1 MRCLLAGAF
10 ALLSGLAAPFGAS
23 AEPPAVK
30 VGCLF
35 PLTGPGGLYG
45 RDSAVAVQMALDD
58 LSALA
63 VSDYPQLDV
72 KIADTRSKALRSVQI
87 AQSFIEEDEI
97 DFLCGVVSSSIA
109 RAVSAKALKHEVFFI
124 GTDHASPSL
133 VSEDLHPYYFRVSN
147 DTRQSMLAG
156 AKYIAE
162 NHRLADRPLRIAFV
176 GPDYEYG
183 YQAWEDLRAFLDQ
196 QDVDYEISGEYWPKL
211 FETDYTLYLQQL
223 TASSSDIVVSGHWGL
238 DLVTFV
244 KQAGQFDLFEEAQFM
259 NFDAGANYEIF
270 AELGN
275 DMPLGLVLSARHHV
289 NWPPTERNTN
299 FVNAFH
305 ARAGRYPSY
314 AAQGAYA
321 GVWAIAEAVR
331 HAEDPSNKDHIRAAL
346 EGLVLPLPE
355 DPKGFMST
363 MDPASHQL
371 LQVQAIG
378 RTMFNNRY
386 PPATVQLGDW
396 SVYFPPD
403 SWPKLNQGA
412 SAD

>member
-1 MRCLLAGAF
+1 
-10 ALLSGLAAPFGAS
+10 
-23 AEPPAVK
+23 
-30 VGCLF
+30 
-35 PLTGPGGLYG
+35 
-45 RDSAVAVQMALDD
+45 
-58 LSALA
+58 
-63 VSDYPQLDV
+63 
-72 KIADTRSKALRSVQI
+72 
-87 AQSFIEEDEI
+87 
-97 DFLCGVVSSSIA
+97 
-109 RAVSAKALKHEVFFI
+109 
-124 GTDHASPSL
+124 
-133 VSEDLHPYYFRVSN
+133 
-147 DTRQSMLAG
+147 
-156 AKYIAE
+156 
-162 NHRLADRPLRIAFV
+162 
-176 GPDYEYG
+176 
-183 YQAWEDLRAFLDQ
+183 
-196 QDVDYEISGEYWPKL
+196 
-211 FETDYTLYLQQL
+211 
-223 TASSSDIVVSGHWGL
+223 
-238 DLVTFV
+238 
-244 KQAGQFDLFEEAQFM
+244 M

-289 NWPPTERNTN
+289 NWPPTERNTD

-331 HAEDPSNKDHIRAAL
+331 YAEDPSNKDQIRAAL

-396 SVYFPPD
+396 YVYFPPD